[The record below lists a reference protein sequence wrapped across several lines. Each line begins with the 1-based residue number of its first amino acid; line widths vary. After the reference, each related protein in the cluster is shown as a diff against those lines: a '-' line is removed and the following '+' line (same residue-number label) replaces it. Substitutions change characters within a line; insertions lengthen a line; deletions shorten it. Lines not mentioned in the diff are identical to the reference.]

1 MLHNDTVNRQDSVT
15 TTTLTAFD
23 TETPITEQPEAVS
36 AQQVYKQSLEK
47 IWENVSQLPEGQNTV
62 VLSQLWALGKTA
74 NQPTASDFPA
84 LAAYGFIQEQSVED
98 GYIWNPVTPYLKDF
112 WRVGIRVS
120 NAYGYALQ
128 NADTFQSN
136 LQSRIHAM
144 FS

>member
-1 MLHNDTVNRQDSVT
+1 MLHNDIVNKPNLVT
-15 TTTLTAFD
+15 TTMLSTLDIATLK
-23 TETPITEQPEAVS
+23 TEQPEAVS
-36 AQQVYKQSLEK
+36 PQQVYKQSLEK
-47 IWENVSQLPEGQNTV
+47 IWENVNQLPEGQNTV

-84 LAAYGFIQEQSVED
+84 LAAYGFIQEQLVDD

-120 NAYGYALQ
+120 NAHGYALQ

-136 LQSRIHAM
+136 LQARIHAI